1 MSNSGFNLPGGLK
14 VGPLTIDATT
24 GAISTSGNVRVTGAG
39 KFVGTN
45 APGQAVAS
53 ATGLLFTWGKNSDS
67 GSGPT
72 GQIGDSTAVNKSS
85 PVQIGTNSWSVIS
98 TGSASNAFHT
108 LAIRADKTLWSWGQN
123 ASGQLGHGA
132 YTARSSPVQVGT
144 SSWLAVSAGADH
156 SLAIRADNTL
166 WGWGVNTGGTYFGAT
181 PLVNR
186 SSPVQIGTD
195 SWLAVATGSG
205 HMLAIRADNTL
216 WSWGINNQG
225 QLGNGTTTTQVTP
238 LQVGTSSWSAV
249 SAGTLHSL
257 AIRADNTLWSMGYNN
272 SGNLGIGT
280 AGGATSR
287 SSPVQV
293 GTSSWLAVDAGS
305 DHSLAIRADNTLWG
319 WGAGNFGQLNNGTI
333 VSKSSPVQIGT
344 GSWAAVAAGRDFSA
358 ALKKV

>member
-166 WGWGVNTGGTYFGAT
+166 W
-181 PLVNR
+181 
-186 SSPVQIGTD
+186 
-195 SWLAVATGSG
+195 
-205 HMLAIRADNTL
+205 
-216 WSWGINNQG
+216 SWGINNQG